1 MADDAKKDIIDA
13 SNIPAKSAGEIQ
25 SAPASTEAG
34 APSVTPPPVPVAAP
48 APPPAAVPAPAPE
61 AMAHDLSADVA
72 KILEEVKLP
81 ERYEYKGVA
90 DAKKIPTAPP
100 LETLDAPPAPV
111 PTPAQKD
118 EPAIASLH
126 TLKDDIQHVVHDEKM
141 SLVRAASLEQ
151 DRKAREKEATI
162 DAPGNTQ
169 RSKRVF
175 AVLFTAILLVVLG
188 VAALLGVQIVANS
201 SATPQQPQ
209 LQSLIFAEQTLALPL
224 DNSDPTSLKQQVA
237 QARNGNA
244 GTLGSITRIVP
255 TVSTSTSDGQQAVRA
270 ATTAEFFQSLGAQL
284 PDELSRALGSEFFL
298 GIHAVDKNAPAI
310 VISVA
315 SYDHAFAGMLAW
327 ESTMNADLA
336 PIFTPVSAYTRDA
349 SGIPQAR
356 NFGDAVMRNYDA
368 RVLKDDSG
376 NIVLYYSFPTPNI
389 LVIGESPYTFTEVL
403 SRLQASRRL

>member
-1 MADDAKKDIIDA
+1 M
-13 SNIPAKSAGEIQ
+13 S
-25 SAPASTEAG
+25 
-34 APSVTPPPVPVAAP
+34 
-48 APPPAAVPAPAPE
+48 
-61 AMAHDLSADVA
+61 HDLGADVA

-81 ERYEYKGVA
+81 ERYNYKGVA
-90 DAKKIPTAPP
+90 DARNIPTAPP
-100 LETLDAPPAPV
+100 LEAAGVPAPV
-111 PTPAQKD
+111 PETPPVPKTD
-118 EPAIASLH
+118 TSSVTSVH

-151 DRKAREKEATI
+151 DRKAREKEAAI

-175 AVLFTAILLVVLG
+175 AILFTAILLVVLG

-209 LQSLIFAEQTLALPL
+209 LQSLIFAEQTLALSL

-237 QARNGNA
+237 QARNGSA

-255 TVSTSTSDGQQAVRA
+255 TISTTTSDGQQTVLP
-270 ATTAEFFQSLGAQL
+270 ATTAQFFQSIGAQL
-284 PDELSRALGSEFFL
+284 PDELSRALGTEFFL
-298 GIHAVDKNAPAI
+298 GIHAVDKNAPI
-310 VISVA
+310 LVISVA

-327 ESTMNADLA
+327 ENTMNTDLA
-336 PIFTPVSAYTRDA
+336 PIFTPVSAYTHDA
-349 SGIPQAR
+349 NGIPQAR

-376 NIVLYYSFPTPNI
+376 NVVLYYSFPTPNI